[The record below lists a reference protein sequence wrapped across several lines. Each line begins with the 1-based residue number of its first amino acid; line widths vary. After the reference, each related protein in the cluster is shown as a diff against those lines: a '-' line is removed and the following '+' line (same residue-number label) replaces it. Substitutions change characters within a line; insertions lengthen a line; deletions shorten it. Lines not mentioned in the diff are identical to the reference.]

1 MSSSV
6 SKRSSLWFLA
16 ITLLS
21 FLAASTAPTPLY
33 HLYQDHLQFSAATLT
48 LIFGVYA
55 LSLLAALLTVG
66 SLSDYLGRKPV
77 IFTAVLLNMLAML
90 LFINADSVTWLI
102 SARVLQ
108 GFATGMATAAL
119 GAALLDTDR
128 QQGPLVNSV
137 APLLGMAV
145 GAMGCGLLAEFAP
158 LPLQLTFWVLLA
170 LFGLQALYVWRLPE
184 SVSAQSG
191 ALASLR
197 PTLHVPVQ
205 ARRALW
211 RVLPINTATWALGGF
226 YASLAPSLVRTA
238 TGSTSNLI
246 GGATVA
252 VLTVTGALMIY
263 TLRSRAADKVLWIG
277 TSTLPVGV
285 ALILLAVHSASLPLF
300 FIGTL
305 VAGGGLRVRR
315 QFSRVVAQC
324 GATGVA
330 PRARRLDVCVLRAQ
344 LPGVLPAVVAG
355 GESDAGLWSG
365 GNDRCL
371 RRHADLPGRRCLV
384 GADAKAHHP
393 GLQRH
398 RSAIKNAAP

>member
-1 MSSSV
+1 MSSSI
-6 SKRSSLWFLA
+6 SNRSSLWFLA

-33 HLYQDHLQFSAATLT
+33 HLYQEHLQFSPATLT

-55 LSLLAALLTVG
+55 ISLLAALLTVG

-77 IFTAVLLNMLAML
+77 IFTAVALNMLAML
-90 LFINADSVTWLI
+90 LFINADSVAWLI

-137 APLLGMAV
+137 APLLGMAL

-170 LFGLQALYVWRLPE
+170 MFGLQALYVWRLPE
-184 SVSAQSG
+184 SVSAQRG

-197 PTLHVPVQ
+197 PTLHVPIQ

-211 RVLPINTATWALGGF
+211 LVLPINTAAWALGGF

-263 TLRSRAADKVLWIG
+263 TLRSRPADKVLRVGASI
-277 TSTLPVGV
+277 LPVGV

-305 VAGGGLRVRR
+305 VAGCGFGASFLGALRSVVPLALPHERAGLMSAFYVLSYLAFCLPSLLAGNLTRAFGLVTTTDGY
-315 QFSRVVAQC
+315 
-324 GATGVA
+324 GA
-330 PRARRLDVCVLRAQ
+330 VLIILA
-344 LPGVLPAVVAG
+344 VSALPALIRQQPAKV
-355 GESDAGLWSG
+355 
-365 GNDRCL
+365 C
-371 RRHADLPGRRCLV
+371 
-384 GADAKAHHP
+384 GADA
-393 GLQRH
+393 R
-398 RSAIKNAAP
+398 

>member
-1 MSSSV
+1 MSSSI
-6 SKRSSLWFLA
+6 SNRSSLWFLA

-33 HLYQDHLQFSAATLT
+33 HFYQEHLQFSAATLT

-55 LSLLAALLTVG
+55 ISLLAALLTVG

-77 IFTAVLLNMLAML
+77 IFTAVVLNMLAML
-90 LFINADSVTWLI
+90 LFINADSVAWLI

-184 SVSAQSG
+184 SVSAQRG

-197 PTLHVPVQ
+197 PTLHVPIQ

-211 RVLPINTATWALGGF
+211 LVLPINSAAWALGGF

-263 TLRSRAADKVLWIG
+263 SLRSRPADKVLRIG
-277 TSTLPVGV
+277 ASILPVGV

-305 VAGGGLRVRR
+305 VAGCGFGASFLGSLR
-315 QFSRVVAQC
+315 SVVPMA
-324 GATGVA
+324 
-330 PRARRLDVCVLRAQ
+330 
-344 LPGVLPAVVAG
+344 LPH
-355 GESDAGLWSG
+355 ERAGLMSAFYVLSYLAFCLPSLLA
-365 GNDRCL
+365 GNLTR
-371 RRHADLPGRRCLV
+371 AFGLV
-384 GADAKAHHP
+384 TTTNGYGAVLIVLSLGALLALMCQQPVKVCGVDV
-393 GLQRH
+393 R
-398 RSAIKNAAP
+398 

>member
-1 MSSSV
+1 MSNSI
-6 SKRSSLWFLA
+6 SKRSSLGFLA

-33 HLYQDHLQFSAATLT
+33 HLYQEQLQFSAATLT

-55 LSLLAALLTVG
+55 MSLLVALLTVG

-90 LFINADSVTWLI
+90 LFIEADSVAWLI

-108 GFATGMATAAL
+108 GFATGMATASL
-119 GAALLDTDR
+119 GAALLDTDK

-137 APLLGMAV
+137 APLLGMAA

-170 LFGLQALYVWRLPE
+170 LFAWQALWVWRLPE
-184 SVSAQSG
+184 SVSRQPG
-191 ALASLR
+191 ALASLA

-205 ARRALW
+205 ARRTLYL
-211 RVLPINTATWALGGF
+211 VLPINTATWALGGF
-226 YASLAPSLVRTA
+226 FASLAPSLVRTA

-263 TLRSRAADKVLWIG
+263 TLRNRPAGKVLRMG
-277 TSTLPVGV
+277 ASALPLGV
-285 ALILLAVHSASLPLF
+285 AAILLAVHSASLPLF

-305 VAGGGLRVRR
+305 IAGCGFGASFLGTLRSLVPLAQPHERAGLMSAYYVLSYLAFCLPSLLAGGLARTFGLVTTTDGY
-315 QFSRVVAQC
+315 
-324 GATGVA
+324 GA
-330 PRARRLDVCVLRAQ
+330 VLI
-344 LPGVLPAVVAG
+344 VLAVVALFALLRQRPVQAC
-355 GESDAGLWSG
+355 SAAG
-365 GNDRCL
+365 
-371 RRHADLPGRRCLV
+371 
-384 GADAKAHHP
+384 
-393 GLQRH
+393 Q
-398 RSAIKNAAP
+398 